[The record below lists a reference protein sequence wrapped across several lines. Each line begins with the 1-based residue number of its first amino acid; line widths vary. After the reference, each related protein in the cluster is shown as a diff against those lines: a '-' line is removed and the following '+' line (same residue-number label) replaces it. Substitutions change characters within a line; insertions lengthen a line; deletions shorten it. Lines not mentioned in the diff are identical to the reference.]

1 MERDEIDM
9 SKQWI
14 KLALVALPVVLAA
27 SCKPKN
33 VGDATNVVMLAP
45 SDVAS
50 ATQETIGEG
59 VVVSGTLAPYH
70 VADVRAQAPGTL
82 VGLRVDRGSKVSA
95 GEIMAVIQAE
105 GIRSQAAGAKA
116 AVAAAQAGLA
126 VGTKNYESAKKL
138 AAAGAL
144 SDIDLQQAK
153 AGYEAAVAQ
162 LAAARA
168 GEAAAD
174 EQARRANVTAP
185 FSGDVSVR
193 SANEGEAVNPGQA
206 IFTVV
211 DPSILE
217 LNGTV
222 PVEQATGLRPGM
234 PVEFTLDGYANRVF
248 KGSVARV
255 EPVAS
260 ASTRQVGVYVRLPNG
275 DGAVIGGLYAV
286 GRIITGKD
294 HLGTVVPLTAL
305 RGAGQD
311 AFVWA
316 LRNGKAVK
324 QNVTVGIRDERQGWV
339 EVLSGVKSGETVV
352 AAPGELTDGAVVRL
366 AEAGGV
372 SPRER
377 PAAPA
382 QGR

>member
-1 MERDEIDM
+1 M
-9 SKQWI
+9 SKQWM
-14 KLALVALPVVLAA
+14 KLAVLGLAA
-27 SCKPKN
+27 MAATSCRAKAA
-33 VGDATNVVMLAP
+33 GDATNVVMLAP

-50 ATQETIGEG
+50 ATRETIGEG

-82 VGLRVDRGSKVSA
+82 VNLRVDRGSKVSA
-95 GEIMAVIQAE
+95 GQVMAVIQAE

-138 AAAGAL
+138 AAAGAM
-144 SDIDLQQAK
+144 SDIDLQQAR

-174 EQARRANVTAP
+174 EQARRANVVAP
-185 FSGDVSVR
+185 FDGDVSARTV
-193 SANEGEAVNPGQA
+193 NEGEAVAVGTVLL
-206 IFTVV
+206 TVV
-211 DPSILE
+211 DPGILE

-222 PVEQATGLRPGM
+222 PVEQAVGLRPGM

-260 ASTRQVGVYVRLPNG
+260 AATRQVGVYVRLPNA
-275 DGAVIGGLYAV
+275 DGAVVGGLYAV

-294 HLGTVVPLTAL
+294 HQGTVVPLTAL

-311 AFVWA
+311 AYVWA
-316 LRNGKAVK
+316 IRNGKATK
-324 QNVTVGIRDERQGWV
+324 QNVTVGARDERRGWV
-339 EVLSGVKSGETVV
+339 EILTGVNAGETIV
-352 AAPGELTDGAVVRL
+352 AAPGDLADGAVVRI
-366 AEAGGV
+366 AATGGV
-372 SPRER
+372 SPAER
-377 PAAPA
+377 GTATAAPA

>member
-1 MERDEIDM
+1 M
-9 SKQWI
+9 SKQWM
-14 KLALVALPVVLAA
+14 KLAVLGLAALAAA
-27 SCKPKN
+27 SCKAKSA
-33 VGDATNVVMLAP
+33 GDAVNVVMLAP
-45 SDVAS
+45 SDVATA
-50 ATQETIGEG
+50 ATETIGEG

-82 VGLRVDRGSKVSA
+82 VNLRVDRGSKVDV
-95 GEIMAVIQAE
+95 GEVMAVIQAE

-153 AGYEAAVAQ
+153 AGYEAALAQ

-174 EQARRANVTAP
+174 EQARRANVTSP
-185 FSGDVSVR
+185 FAGDVSAR
-193 SANEGEAVNPGQA
+193 SANEGEAVSPGQP

-211 DPSILE
+211 DARILE

-222 PVEQATGLRPGM
+222 PVEQAASLRPGL
-234 PVEFTLDGYANRVF
+234 PVEFTLDGYGNRVF

-260 ASTRQVGVYVRLPNG
+260 ASTRQVGVYVRLPNEN
-275 DGAVIGGLYAV
+275 GAVIGGLYGV

-294 HLGTVVPLTAL
+294 HEGTVVPISAL

-311 AFVWA
+311 SYLWA
-316 LRNGKAVK
+316 VRNGKAVK
-324 QNVTVGIRDERQGWV
+324 QAVRLGMRDERRGWV
-339 EVLSGVKSGETVV
+339 EILSGISNGETVV
-352 AAPGELTDGAVVRL
+352 AAPGELAEGAVVRI
-366 AEAGGV
+366 AQAGGV
-372 SPRER
+372 SASER
-377 PAAPA
+377 GTAAAP